1 MIVLGGSS
9 RQALLALRGALDEQ
23 LKGASSA
30 ECTALSADLFK
41 ALGAVGSSVGL
52 RRALTDPARDHA
64 SKTALINDLF
74 GSQIGAKAVSLLVS
88 AASFRWS
95 SSSEIADAIE
105 QIAVEAEATAA
116 NSENSLD
123 RVEEELF
130 LFSRLI
136 VTSNELRLA
145 LNDRADSTDRKVA
158 LVDSIFAAK
167 AAPSTVRL
175 LQALVGG
182 TRGRSIEAALSAFAH
197 AVSARRNRLVAVVRS
212 VIALTPAQSEKLAAS
227 LTKQVGQPVHINTE
241 IDPSVLGGIEV
252 RFADEIIDGTISNRL
267 AEASRALAV

>member
-23 LKGASSA
+23 LKGSSSS

-64 SKTALINDLF
+64 SKSALITDLF
-74 GSQIGAKAVSLLVS
+74 GSQIGAKAVSLLVT
-88 AASFRWS
+88 AASYRWS

-116 NSENSLD
+116 NGEGSLD

-136 VTSNELRLA
+136 VTSNDLRLA

-158 LVDSIFAAK
+158 LIDSIFATK

-175 LQALVGG
+175 LEALVGG
-182 TRGRSIEAALSAFAH
+182 TRGRSIEASLSAFAH
-197 AVSARRNRLVAVVRS
+197 AVSARRNRLVAIVRS
-212 VIALTPAQSEKLAAS
+212 VIALTPTQSEKLAAS

>member
-9 RQALLALRGALDEQ
+9 RQALVALRGALDEQ
-23 LKGASSA
+23 LKGSSSS
-30 ECTALSADLFK
+30 ECTALSTDLFK
-41 ALGAVGSSVGL
+41 ALSAIGSSVGL
-52 RRALTDPARDHA
+52 RRALTDPSRDHA
-64 SKTALINDLF
+64 SKTALIHDLF
-74 GSQIGAKAVSLLVS
+74 GKEIGAKAVSLLVT
-88 AASFRWS
+88 AASYRWS
-95 SSSEIADAIE
+95 SSSEIASAVE

-116 NSENSLD
+116 NADSSLD

-130 LFSRLI
+130 LFSRLL
-136 VTSNELRLA
+136 VTHNDLRLA
-145 LNDRADSTDRKVA
+145 LNDRADSTDRKRA
-158 LVDSIFAAK
+158 LIDSIFAPK
-167 AAPSTVRL
+167 ASPSTVRL
-175 LQALVGG
+175 LEALVGG
-182 TRGRSIEAALSAFAH
+182 TRGRSIEASLSAFAH
-197 AVSARRNRLVAVVRS
+197 AVSARRNRLVAIVRS

>member
-95 SSSEIADAIE
+95 SSSEIADALE

-116 NSENSLD
+116 NGENALD

>member
-130 LFSRLI
+130 LLSRLI

>member
-116 NSENSLD
+116 NGENTLD

-175 LQALVGG
+175 LEALVGG

>member
-23 LKGASSA
+23 LKGSSSS

-64 SKTALINDLF
+64 SKSALITDLF
-74 GSQIGAKAVSLLVS
+74 GSQIDAKAVSLLVT
-88 AASFRWS
+88 AASYRWS

-116 NSENSLD
+116 NGEGSLD

-136 VTSNELRLA
+136 VTSNDLRLA

-158 LVDSIFAAK
+158 LIDSIFATK

-175 LQALVGG
+175 LEALVGG
-182 TRGRSIEAALSAFAH
+182 TRGRSIEASLSAFAH
-197 AVSARRNRLVAVVRS
+197 AVSARRNRLVAIVRS

-267 AEASRALAV
+267 AEASRALVV

>member
-9 RQALLALRGALDEQ
+9 RQALAALRIALDEQ

-30 ECTALSADLFK
+30 ECTALSTDLFK
-41 ALGAVGSSVGL
+41 ALAALSSSVGL
-52 RRALTDPARDHA
+52 RRAMTDPARDHA
-64 SKTALINDLF
+64 SKSALIGDLF
-74 GSQIGAKAVSLLVS
+74 SSEIGTKALSLLVS
-88 AASFRWS
+88 AASYRWS
-95 SSSEIADAIE
+95 SSGEIADALE

-116 NSENSLD
+116 NQESSLD

-130 LFSRLI
+130 LFSRLL
-136 VTSNELRLA
+136 VTHNNLRLA
-145 LNDRADSTDRKVA
+145 LNDRADSLERKRA
-158 LVDSIFAAK
+158 LIDNIFASK
-167 AAPSTVRL
+167 VSPSTVRL
-175 LQALVGG
+175 LEAIVSD
-182 TRGRSIEAALSAFAH
+182 TRGRSIEAALAAFTL
-197 AVSARRNRLVAVVRS
+197 AVSARRDRLVAIVRS
-212 VIALTPAQSEKLAAS
+212 VIALTPAQSEKLSSA

>member
-116 NSENSLD
+116 NSENALD

-175 LQALVGG
+175 LEALVGG

>member
-23 LKGASSA
+23 LKGSSSS

-64 SKTALINDLF
+64 SKSALITDLF
-74 GSQIGAKAVSLLVS
+74 GSQIGAKAVSLLVT
-88 AASFRWS
+88 AASYRWS

-116 NSENSLD
+116 NGEGSLD

-136 VTSNELRLA
+136 VTSNDLRLA

-158 LVDSIFAAK
+158 LIDSIFATK

-175 LQALVGG
+175 LEALVGG
-182 TRGRSIEAALSAFAH
+182 TRGRSIEASLSAFAH
-197 AVSARRNRLVAVVRS
+197 AVSARRNRLVAIVRS